1 MARNNSLFILSGTLA
16 VLLTIIGVGLQI
28 AVSVRLDHEQRPI
41 PKRAAAVAATFEFV
55 VLAVLVWLGVSR
67 LFWPNKTLSGRRL
80 IIALASQ
87 VGSCTLGA
95 AASAASLASLS
106 NSAAG
111 DAANAELAAWESS
124 MLAGSGVI
132 LALAIISQLSFLV
145 VHFVSSRGPLSG
157 SSSDADAES
166 HRNPNTRV
174 KGIRYSQTSP
184 TGTKQAP
191 DEVYVERKS
200 SSPSTATKSTR
211 GTIRSTVSHAIRPS
225 SSTKRL
231 LSLRE
236 KSRLASPESAPR
248 RRSADNSFDS
258 WDTSSVDT
266 HNRQVVLEMSSPT
279 IKAPGGL
286 ETIPASPTAAYML
299 DGQEAPL
306 EPPPTLRRSRSYSA
320 STLSQMEEARN
331 SDSSEL
337 HIHPLFRSDSP
348 TPPPLAMPGTSVVA
362 APQAGQVITRRES
375 RQSLKRMR
383 SSSLQT
389 GRSPLSRQTSLENA
403 RLGRQSALP
412 EEVEAANPGR
422 KMTPPV
428 PEWLLNPG
436 MQASLPVTAGG
447 GEAER

>member
-1 MARNNSLFILSGTLA
+1 MARVILFILSGALA
-16 VLLTIIGVGLQI
+16 VLLTIIGIGLQI
-28 AVSVRLDHEQRPI
+28 AISVRLDHKPT
-41 PKRAAAVAATFEFV
+41 PKNAAAVAATFEFV
-55 VLAVLVWLGVSR
+55 VLIVLGWLAASR

-87 VGSCTLGA
+87 VASCTLGA
-95 AASAASLASLS
+95 AASAASLACLS
-106 NSAAG
+106 NSAAE
-111 DAANAELAAWESS
+111 DAADAGLAAWESS
-124 MLAGSGVI
+124 ILAGSAVI
-132 LALAIISQLSFLV
+132 LALAIVSQLAFLV
-145 VHFVSSRGPLSG
+145 MHFVSSRGVASG
-157 SSSDADAES
+157 SSSETDGES
-166 HRNPNTRV
+166 HRSPNTRV

-184 TGTKQAP
+184 ISSKQAP
-191 DEVYVERKS
+191 DEVYVERKG
-200 SSPSTATKSTR
+200 SSPSTATKSTI
-211 GTIRSTVSHAIRPS
+211 GTIRSTVSQAIRPS

-248 RRSADNSFDS
+248 RRIGDNSFDP

-299 DGQEAPL
+299 DPQESPL

-331 SDSSEL
+331 SSSSEL

-348 TPPPLAMPGTSVVA
+348 TPPPVAMPGTSVVA
-362 APQAGQVITRRES
+362 SPQAGQVITRRES

-403 RLGRQSALP
+403 KLGRQSALP
-412 EEVEAANPGR
+412 EEEEAANSAR

-428 PEWLLNPG
+428 PDWLLNPG
-436 MQASLPVTAGG
+436 MQASLAATGSG